1 MGDGDAAADNQAH
14 HLRGFAHHARVEPL
28 YHDAGHGGKPSQ
40 PSGARGRGSAAR
52 RPPVN
57 ASRWPAGAAAP
68 RTTSRTAAAAVRLMA
83 RLAAHG
89 RLPSGA
95 VAAPRRGPAAVLPP
109 DRRMTP
115 ERSCDVPT

>member
-1 MGDGDAAADNQAH
+1 
-14 HLRGFAHHARVEPL
+14 VEPL

-40 PSGARGRGSAAR
+40 PSGARGRGS
-52 RPPVN
+52 
-57 ASRWPAGAAAP
+57 
-68 RTTSRTAAAAVRLMA
+68 AVRLMA

-115 ERSCDVPT
+115 ERSCDVPR